1 MSSVQTPNLA
11 VLIQTIQT
19 NIAAMIVSAL
29 GVVLIAIGV
38 AGHSP
43 DITSKTF
50 MTLEGIGL
58 FSAIMGFF
66 FYGSAMARE
75 TIELTYVL
83 TISPLQFFVGLTI
96 WLIGIFLVTYAGIS
110 ARRKE
115 EAIVFLN
122 AWLTLIL
129 TSFFIWE
136 IFLANLH

>member
-1 MSSVQTPNLA
+1 
-11 VLIQTIQT
+11 
-19 NIAAMIVSAL
+19 
-29 GVVLIAIGV
+29 
-38 AGHSP
+38 
-43 DITSKTF
+43 

-58 FSAIMGFF
+58 FSAIIGFF

-75 TIELTYVL
+75 AIELTYVL

-96 WLIGIFLVTYAGIS
+96 WLIGIFLITYAGIS

-129 TSFFIWE
+129 TCFFIWE
-136 IFLANLH
+136 IFLATLH